1 MASAPSGSGT
11 IRTAVIPAAGH
22 GSRMLPATKAVPK
35 ELLPI
40 GEMPALQLVIDEAV
54 GAGVD
59 HVVVVTSA
67 DKPAVESY
75 FTRSLW
81 VEESLD
87 RQGRTRVADLLRRYG
102 DSVRVTFVTQDR
114 PRGLGHA
121 IGCAAPVVGDHPFF
135 VLLPDELMADSSLLV
150 DLGRVL
156 EATGRPA
163 IALKRVPR
171 DEVSRYGV
179 IEPAGDEAP
188 VGGVSAFPFRHV
200 VEKPAVAEAPS
211 DLVII
216 GRYALTP
223 DVFERIDGL
232 SPGSSGEIQ
241 LTDALVDHAAG
252 RASYGVV
259 SQIGRRDIG
268 HPLGWYQA
276 VVESGLRH
284 PELGPEFR
292 RWLDEQL

>member
-1 MASAPSGSGT
+1 
-11 IRTAVIPAAGH
+11 
-22 GSRMLPATKAVPK
+22 MLPATKVVPK
-35 ELLPI
+35 ELLPV

-59 HVVVVTSA
+59 HVVIVTSV
-67 DKPAVESY
+67 DKPAIEHY
-75 FTRSLW
+75 FTRTAW

-87 RQGRTRVADLLRRYG
+87 RQGRTRVADVLRRYG
-102 DSVRVTFVTQDR
+102 DSIRVSFVIQDR

-121 IGCAAPVVGDHPFF
+121 VGCAARAVGDQPFF

-150 DLGRVL
+150 DLDRVL
-156 EATGRPA
+156 AATGRPS
-163 IALKRVPR
+163 IALKRVAR

-179 IEPAGDEAP
+179 IEPAGDDDEFD
-188 VGGVSAFPFRHV
+188 GVAAFPFRHV
-200 VEKPAVAEAPS
+200 VEKPSVDEAPS

-223 DVFERIDGL
+223 DVFERIERL
-232 SPGSSGEIQ
+232 TPGSTGEIQ
-241 LTDALVDHAAG
+241 LTDALVDRDGGA
-252 RASYGVV
+252 ASYGVI
-259 SQIGRRDIG
+259 SRIGRRDIG

-284 PELGPEFR
+284 PDLGDDFR
-292 RWLDEQL
+292 RWLDERHG

>member
-1 MASAPSGSGT
+1 
-11 IRTAVIPAAGH
+11 
-22 GSRMLPATKAVPK
+22 MLPATKAVPK
-35 ELLPI
+35 ELLPV

-67 DKPAVESY
+67 DKPAIENY
-75 FTRSLW
+75 FARTRW

-87 RQGRTRVADLLRRYG
+87 RQGRTRVADTLRRYG
-102 DSVRVTFVTQDR
+102 ESIRVTFVTQDQ

-121 IGCAAPVVGDHPFF
+121 IGCAASAVGSEPFY
-135 VLLPDELMADSSLLV
+135 VLLPDELMADSSLLLE
-150 DLGRVL
+150 LGRVL
-156 EATGRPA
+156 DASNGPS

-179 IEPAGDEAP
+179 IEPAGDECF
-188 VGGVSAFPFRHV
+188 VGGVHAVPFHRV
-200 VEKPAVAEAPS
+200 VEKPSMTDAPS

-223 DVFERIDGL
+223 DVFDRIARLD
-232 SPGSSGEIQ
+232 PAPSGEIQ
-241 LTDALVDHAAG
+241 LTDALVDHVSG
-252 RASYGVV
+252 TASYGVV
-259 SQIGRRDIG
+259 SRIGRRDIG
-268 HPLGWYQA
+268 YPLGWFQA

-284 PELGPEFR
+284 PEFGDDFR
-292 RWLDEQL
+292 RWLDERT

>member
-1 MASAPSGSGT
+1 
-11 IRTAVIPAAGH
+11 
-22 GSRMLPATKAVPK
+22 MLPATKAVPK

-67 DKPAVESY
+67 DKPAVENY
-75 FTRSLW
+75 FQRTSW

-87 RQGRTRVADLLRRYG
+87 RQGRTRVADVLRRYG
-102 DSVRVTFVTQDR
+102 DSVRVSFVTQDR

-121 IGCAAPVVGDHPFF
+121 IGCAAPVVGDQPFF

-156 EATGRPA
+156 SATGRPA

-171 DEVSRYGV
+171 HEVSRYGV
-179 IEPAGDEAP
+179 IEPAGEE
-188 VGGVSAFPFRHV
+188 VLTGGVAAFPFRHV
-200 VEKPAVAEAPS
+200 VEKPAVTDAPS
-211 DLVII
+211 DLIII

-223 DVFERIDGL
+223 DVFARIDRL

-241 LTDALVDHAAG
+241 LTDALVDHDG
-252 RASYGVV
+252 GTASYGVV
-259 SQIGRRDIG
+259 SHIGRRDIG
-268 HPLGWYQA
+268 HPLGWFQA

-284 PELGPEFR
+284 PEFGDDFR
-292 RWLDEQL
+292 RWLAELP